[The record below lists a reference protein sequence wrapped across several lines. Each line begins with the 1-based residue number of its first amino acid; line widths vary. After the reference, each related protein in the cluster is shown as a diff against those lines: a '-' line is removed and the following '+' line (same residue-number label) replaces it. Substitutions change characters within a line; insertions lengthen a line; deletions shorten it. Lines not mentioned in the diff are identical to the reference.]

1 MLGSTCFRRPRE
13 SSCPLANYSSCL
25 PLWQMAAQCERA
37 LEAHSLAPSGN
48 PRNTV
53 EQFPCGAVRAGQQG
67 RKQILSS
74 KPRTTCVFAIH
85 GAPPAA
91 VGRNGGMF
99 ERAKAISELG
109 KLQQWLEA
117 LDLLQGE
124 DEIDLVTFNAAISAC
139 AKAKQW
145 QQASVLFQVA
155 ASKLIPDIVSWNS
168 LLNAYASGGQW
179 PLALS
184 LLARLGTAGTPRPD
198 LLSYNSVLHG
208 CARAGRW
215 RQCLQ
220 LFEAVREQKLVP
232 SAHSCS
238 GLLQGMARARCWQR
252 AIETL
257 RELLKRG
264 EAVTAAGFTAVIS
277 ACERQGFWRPAL
289 HLLDAA
295 RAAGA
300 ADGRAV
306 AATIA
311 ACEKGLQWQ
320 RALALLQRR
329 PDFEVPVPE
338 AFAAACSACEKCSQ
352 WSWALTVLQQTTPNV
367 VICTA
372 CIAACAKAGQLQICW
387 NLLDSMEDN
396 AIHPDAAAF
405 GAVAGTLARTDD
417 WRGLLRVLRRLRS
430 AQLSP
435 DAALLG
441 DALPRLPPAETAELE
456 LWRPWWT
463 LRRQAYALLC
473 QLERTCRSG
482 AVLWRQE
489 EVKKEL
495 SMASLAVD
503 ALQCWS
509 DEADAEVAAA
519 FGRLLGTWALRQL
532 VGGASAVPVE
542 WMPNLGCSCT
552 GRVLQDLHLSHP
564 AVAPWLGRARRGTR
578 GWWPRG
584 DWQSA
589 QPSAKLIV
597 VWVEGTLQG
606 EVLHCHGH
614 GPLRSRRLM
623 PLRGEHDR
631 SGHAERQALISLL
644 WRVAPE
650 PSRAVP
656 AWRGIQRM
664 MRG

>member
-1 MLGSTCFRRPRE
+1 MD
-13 SSCPLANYSSCL
+13 
-25 PLWQMAAQCERA
+25 
-37 LEAHSLAPSGN
+37 
-48 PRNTV
+48 
-53 EQFPCGAVRAGQQG
+53 
-67 RKQILSS
+67 
-74 KPRTTCVFAIH
+74 
-85 GAPPAA
+85 
-91 VGRNGGMF
+91 
-99 ERAKAISELG
+99 RAKAISQLG
-109 KLQQWLEA
+109 KSQQWQQALE
-117 LDLLQGE
+117 LLQG
-124 DEIDLVTFNAAISAC
+124 DEHCDLVTFNAAISAC

-145 QQASVLFQVA
+145 QQAEVVFQA
-155 ASKLIPDIVSWNS
+155 AKAAELVPDIVSWNS

-184 LLARLGTAGTPRPD
+184 LLAHLARTDTAATPRPD

-208 CARAGRW
+208 CARCGRW
-215 RQCLQ
+215 QQCLQ
-220 LFEAVREQKLVP
+220 LFEAVRAQKLLP
-232 SAHSCS
+232 SAWRHMLEPWGGHLMWYPKLENLWHTCS
-238 GLLQGMARARCWQR
+238 GLLQGMARASCWQR
-252 AIETL
+252 AVETL
-257 RELLKRG
+257 RELLQRG
-264 EAVTAAGFTAVIS
+264 EPMTAAGFTAVIS
-277 ACERQGFWRPAL
+277 ACGGHWRPAL

-295 RAAGA
+295 RAAGV

-320 RALALLQRR
+320 RAITLLQL
-329 PDFEVPVPE
+329 PGAPGTVPE

-352 WSWALTVLQQTTPNV
+352 WSRALTVLQQTTPNV

-396 AIHPDAAAF
+396 AISPDAKAF
-405 GAVAGTLARTDD
+405 GAVAGTLARMDD
-417 WRGLLRVLRRLRS
+417 WRVLPRILRRLRS

-441 DALPRLPPAETAELE
+441 DALQRLPPGAVEAVER
-456 LWRPWWT
+456 WPWWK
-463 LRRQAYALLC
+463 LRHQAYGLLWH
-473 QLERTCRSG
+473 LERTRRSE
-482 AVLWRQE
+482 AVMWRQE

-509 DEADAEVAAA
+509 DEADAEVTAA
-519 FGRLLGTWALRQL
+519 FGRLLGTWAKRQL
-532 VGGASAVPVE
+532 LGASAAGSAVPVE

-552 GRVLQDLHLSHP
+552 GRVLQELHLSP
-564 AVAPWLGRARRGTR
+564 RAVASPWLCRARRGTR
-578 GWWPRG
+578 DWWPRG

-597 VWVEGTLQG
+597 AWVEGTLQG

-614 GPLRSRRLM
+614 GQLRSRRLQ

-650 PSRAVP
+650 PKRSRGP
-656 AWRGIQRM
+656 ANGGRKVRHSCGLCARIIVARGT
-664 MRG
+664 